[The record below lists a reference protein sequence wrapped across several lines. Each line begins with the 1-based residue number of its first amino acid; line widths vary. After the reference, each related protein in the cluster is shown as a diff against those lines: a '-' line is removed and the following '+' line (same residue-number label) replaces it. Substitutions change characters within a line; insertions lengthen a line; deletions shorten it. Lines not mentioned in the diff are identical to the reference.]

1 MMSSEEVGV
10 LDSIAPIAGLGS
22 LFDVPEIQNFNS
34 SLTGDVLFLSAILY
48 FTPSHWTVWINDKTY
63 TADDTEDDG
72 LKITKVTNHHI
83 EFQLKDM
90 AKRLTRLRA
99 NQSLVTVGHRII
111 DGDSRVKQKPVLL

>member
-1 MMSSEEVGV
+1 MSSEEVGV